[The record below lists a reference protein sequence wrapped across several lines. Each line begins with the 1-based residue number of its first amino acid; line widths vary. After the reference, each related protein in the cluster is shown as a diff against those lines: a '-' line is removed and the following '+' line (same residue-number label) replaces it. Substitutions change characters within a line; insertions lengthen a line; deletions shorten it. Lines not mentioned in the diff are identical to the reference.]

1 MTDEISEMDQG
12 AAEQVKQVQETK
24 VAEKPVEI
32 AKPVV
37 QAVPQ
42 ELSANQ
48 LKVIEIFKSRQQQYI
63 QAV

>member
-1 MTDEISEMDQG
+1 
-12 AAEQVKQVQETK
+12 VKQVQETK
-24 VAEKPVEI
+24 VAKPVEVVKTVEV

-37 QAVPQ
+37 NAVPEKQ